1 MRNPRI
7 FAGNKVLVRQDAPSE
22 DLTRR
27 SPSEQSAPGPQWMAA
42 EGTALSSIAVLEPG
56 TSDAMDEH
64 PPKSPSDDEELA
76 RHPTVFSPDV
86 LRDQVVV
93 ISGGAGGIGRA
104 IAWLFARL
112 GAHVVIVGRSA
123 ERLNALV
130 AHLTERKLKASSH
143 VADIRQPDAVSA
155 LFDAVW
161 SAHGRLDNVVNS
173 AGGQFPQSAI
183 DFSVKGW
190 NAVIDT
196 NLNGTW
202 YMMQAAAQRWRD
214 RNCGGS
220 IINVVVVTTHGLYG
234 IAHSIAARS
243 GVIGLSRAVA
253 VEWAPLNIRVNC
265 VAPGAIETE
274 GWNVYSSEARATYP
288 RSNPMM
294 RAGSPWDIAEA
305 CVYLAAPSG
314 KFITGETL
322 TVDGGG
328 QLWGETWTIAK
339 PDYFRER

>member
-1 MRNPRI
+1 MTDHTSP
-7 FAGNKVLVRQDAPSE
+7 AKSGLTDA
-22 DLTRR
+22 
-27 SPSEQSAPGPQWMAA
+27 
-42 EGTALSSIAVLEPG
+42 
-56 TSDAMDEH
+56 
-64 PPKSPSDDEELA
+64 ELA
-76 RHPTVFSPDV
+76 VHPTVFAADALKERV
-86 LRDQVVV
+86 AVV
-93 ISGGAGGIGRA
+93 SGGAGGIGRA

-112 GAHVVIVGRSA
+112 GSHVVVVGRDRNKLDVLVSEITARGLTASA
-123 ERLNALV
+123 
-130 AHLTERKLKASSH
+130 HT
-143 VADIRQPDAVSA
+143 ADIREPAAVST

-161 SAHGRLDNVVNS
+161 AAHGRLDSLVNS

-190 NAVIDT
+190 NTVINT

-214 RNCGGS
+214 RKRPGS
-220 IINVVVVTTHGLYG
+220 IVNIVVVTTHGLYG

-265 VAPGAIETE
+265 VAPGAIATE
-274 GWNVYSSEARATYP
+274 GWNVYTPEARAAYP

-305 CVYLAAPSG
+305 SVFLAAPSG
-314 KFITGETL
+314 KFVTGETL

-328 QLWGETWTIAK
+328 QLWGETWTTGK
-339 PDYFRER
+339 PDYFGGIDK

>member
-1 MRNPRI
+1 
-7 FAGNKVLVRQDAPSE
+7 
-22 DLTRR
+22 
-27 SPSEQSAPGPQWMAA
+27 
-42 EGTALSSIAVLEPG
+42 
-56 TSDAMDEH
+56 MDEH
-64 PPKSPSDDEELA
+64 QTKSGLGDDELA
-76 RHPTVFSPDV
+76 IHPTVFAPDV
-86 LRDQVVV
+86 LKDFVVV

-104 IAWLFARL
+104 IAFLFARL
-112 GAHVVIVGRSA
+112 GAHVVVVGRDRSK
-123 ERLNALV
+123 LDTLV
-130 AHLTERKLKASSH
+130 AHLANRNLKAFAH
-143 VADIRQPDAVSA
+143 AADIRDPDAVGA
-155 LFDAVW
+155 MFDAVW
-161 SAHGRLDNVVNS
+161 DAHGRVDSLINS

-214 RNCGGS
+214 RKHPGS
-220 IINVVVVTTHGLYG
+220 IVNIVVVTTHGLYG

-265 VAPGAIETE
+265 VAPGAIETQ
-274 GWNVYSSEARATYP
+274 GWKVYTEEARAAYP

-305 CVYLAAPSG
+305 SVYLAGPSG
-314 KFITGETL
+314 KFVTGETL

-328 QLWGETWTIAK
+328 QLWGETWTTGK
-339 PDYFRER
+339 PKYFGGEDG

>member
-1 MRNPRI
+1 MTDHPI
-7 FAGNKVLVRQDAPSE
+7 PEKLGLTDA
-22 DLTRR
+22 
-27 SPSEQSAPGPQWMAA
+27 
-42 EGTALSSIAVLEPG
+42 
-56 TSDAMDEH
+56 
-64 PPKSPSDDEELA
+64 ELA
-76 RHPTVFSPDV
+76 VHPTVFAADA
-86 LRDQVVV
+86 LRDQVVLV
-93 ISGGAGGIGRA
+93 SGGAGGIGRA

-112 GAHVVIVGRSA
+112 GAHVAVVGRDQPK
-123 ERLNALV
+123 LDALV
-130 AHLTERKLKASSH
+130 AEMAGRGLKASAH
-143 VADIRQPDAVSA
+143 TTDIREPDAVSA
-155 LFDAVW
+155 LFDTVW
-161 SAHGRLDNVVNS
+161 SINGRLDILVNS
-173 AGGQFPQSAI
+173 AGGQFPQAAI

-190 NAVIDT
+190 NTVINT

-214 RNCGGS
+214 RKHPGS
-220 IINVVVVTTHGLYG
+220 IVNIVVVTTHGLYG

-274 GWNVYSSEARATYP
+274 GWNVYTPEARAAYP

-305 CVYLAAPSG
+305 SVFLCAPSG

-328 QLWGETWTIAK
+328 QLWGETWTTGK
-339 PDYFRER
+339 PDYFGGDK